1 MKLRMQKVPC
11 ALSVTY
17 MMQRT
22 KENSVATA
30 LEVLYSCA
38 ERELAAFARA
48 VEELFGPEQA
58 RLSIEDW
65 MEELESMDWRSQMTV
80 GDLRG
85 LTIAA
90 TVRLASRVVSK
101 NSIRRK
107 MRKQGVLETT
117 AANPRVK
124 R

>member
-1 MKLRMQKVPC
+1 MQKVPC